1 MEVNTLDFK
10 IKHVKIENFRC
21 FESIDTDLWEKTIV
35 EGPNESGKSSLASA
49 ILWCLTDKDVEG
61 NATFEIVPI
70 AKYGKVSPSV
80 ELECVIGERP
90 VTLNRVYKAK
100 LTRDKK
106 FSDYAVTTYING
118 IETGVRKFQDW
129 VSTNICEEQVFKILS
144 NPKTFV
150 EDCPKE
156 SKELT
161 WQAQRK
167 FLLSILGGQKTDAE
181 LAESDVQWEP
191 ISEALKRYDNANQ
204 YLVFM
209 KKKYADTQK
218 ALNDFDVRI
227 SQQERNLAEVN
238 VTESQIEEQVA
249 ETKKQAASLAA
260 QNEAYKR
267 SQRTGQADLIK
278 AQIKQTTEKKDA
290 LLRQYNEDMQVFT
303 RTKAVYQQ
311 EADNYKSQCEEGMKQ
326 MKLYAEALEKLS
338 KTVVKE
344 VCETCGQK
352 LSRFA
357 IENSQKKLAQRIQN
371 GKQKTAE
378 LRENVASLKQKWE
391 NVQRKVNGLM
401 EPTYPAQVDAL
412 QGDIEA
418 LTEQLASIPE
428 PVDMDGYVEAI
439 QSLTERMESLKEKYM
454 ILKRNKEVEE
464 EIERIEA
471 ERKDCVSELSDV
483 QRNLDLVKRFISFK
497 CESAESA
504 INALFDNVQFQLFEQ
519 NKSNDD
525 VRETCILRYRGVK
538 YDDLS
543 YSTKIIAGL
552 EVVKAF
558 QKFYN
563 ITAPIFIDNAESITG
578 TVETG
583 AQTIL
588 MRVVDERCPNC
599 GGESG
604 RRRSDGLWTCRK
616 CGNKWNKNLKIM
628 EG

>member
-1 MEVNTLDFK
+1 MDFK
-10 IKHVKIENFRC
+10 VKHIKIENFRC
-21 FESIDTDLWEKTIV
+21 FEKVDTDLWEKTIV
-35 EGPNESGKSSLASA
+35 EGSNESGKSTFASA
-49 ILWCLTDKDVEG
+49 ILWVLTGRNVEG
-61 NATFEIVPI
+61 DSTFEIVPNG
-70 AKYGKVSPSV
+70 KYGEVSPSV
-80 ELECVIGERP
+80 ELECVIGEKP
-90 VTLNRVYKAK
+90 VTLKRVYEAK
-100 LTRDKK
+100 FTRDKK

-118 IETGVRKFQDW
+118 IETGVRNLKNW
-129 VSTNICEEQVFKILS
+129 ISTNICNEQAFKILS
-144 NPKTFV
+144 NPKMFV

-167 FLLSILGGQKTDAE
+167 FLLSIIGGQKTDAE

-209 KKKYADTQK
+209 KKKYADAQK

-227 SQQERNLAEVN
+227 SQQERNLAEVD
-238 VTESQIEEQVA
+238 VTESEIEEQVA
-249 ETKKQAASLAA
+249 DTKKQAASLAA

-278 AQIKQTTEKKDA
+278 TQIKQTTEKKDA
-290 LLRQYNEDMQVFT
+290 LLRQYNEDVQVFA

-326 MKLYAEALEKLS
+326 MKLYAEALEKLR

-371 GKQKTAE
+371 GRQKTAE
-378 LRENVASLKQKWE
+378 LRENIANLKQKWE
-391 NVQRKVNGLM
+391 NAQRKVNGLM

-412 QGDIEA
+412 QGEIEA
-418 LTEQLASIPE
+418 LTEQIVTIPE
-428 PVDMDGYVEAI
+428 PVDMDGYAESM

-454 ILKRNKEVEE
+454 ILKRNKEVES
-464 EIERIEA
+464 EIDRIEA
-471 ERKDCVSELSDV
+471 ERKDCVSELSEA

-497 CESAESA
+497 CESSESA
-504 INALFDNVQFQLFEQ
+504 INALFENVQFQLFEQ
-519 NKSNDD
+519 NKSNED

-578 TVETG
+578 NVETG
-583 AQTIL
+583 AQTFF
-588 MRVVDERCPNC
+588 MRVREELCPEC
-599 GGESG
+599 SGQSG
-604 RRRSDGLWTCRK
+604 RRNTDGTWTCHK
-616 CGNKWNKNLKIM
+616 CGHVWKKELSIVEM
-628 EG
+628 

>member
-1 MEVNTLDFK
+1 MDFK
-10 IKHVKIENFRC
+10 IKHVKIENFRV
-21 FESIDTDLWEKTIV
+21 FENLDTDVWDKTLI
-35 EGPNESGKSSLASA
+35 ESDNAVGKTSFASA
-49 ILWCLTDKDVEG
+49 ILWALTGKSVEG
-61 NATFEIVPI
+61 ETGFEVVPI
-70 AKYGKVSPSV
+70 GKYGEISPSV
-80 ELECVIGERP
+80 ELECAIGEKP
-90 VTLNRVYKAK
+90 VTLKRVYEAK
-100 LTRDKK
+100 FTRDKK
-106 FSDYAVTTYING
+106 FCDYAVTTYING

-129 VSTNICEEQVFKILS
+129 ISTNICNEQVFKILS

-156 SKELT
+156 AKELK
-161 WQAQRK
+161 WMAQRK
-167 FLLSILGGQKTDAE
+167 FLLSIRGGQKTDAE
-181 LAESDVQWEP
+181 LAESDSQWEP
-191 ISEALKRYDNANQ
+191 IAEALKRYDNANQ

-227 SQQERNLAEVN
+227 SQQERNLAEVDL
-238 VTESQIEEQVA
+238 TAHEIEEQVA
-249 ETKKQAASLAA
+249 ETKKEAANLNA
-260 QNEAYKR
+260 QNEAHKR

-278 AQIKQTTEKKDA
+278 AQIKQATEKKDA

-311 EADNYKSQCEEGMKQ
+311 EAENYKSQCAEGMKQ
-326 MKLYAEALEKLS
+326 MKVYAEALEKLS

-352 LSRFA
+352 LSKFA

-378 LRENVASLKQKWE
+378 LRESVATLKQKFE
-391 NVQRKVNGLM
+391 NAQRKVNGLM

-412 QGDIEA
+412 QGEIEA
-418 LTEQLASIPE
+418 LTEQLVSIPE
-428 PVDMDGYVEAI
+428 PVDMDGYEEVMH
-439 QSLTERMESLKEKYM
+439 SLTERMESLKEKYM
-454 ILKRNKEVEE
+454 LLKRNKEVEA

-471 ERKDCVSELSDV
+471 ERKDCVSELSEA
-483 QRNLDLVKRFISFK
+483 QRNLDLAKRFISYK
-497 CESAESA
+497 CESSESA
-504 INALFDNVQFQLFEQ
+504 INSLFDNVQFQLFEQ

-578 TVETG
+578 DVETG
-583 AQTIL
+583 AQTFF
-588 MRVVDERCPNC
+588 MRVREELCPEC
-599 GGESG
+599 SGQSG
-604 RRRSDGLWTCRK
+604 RRNADGTWTCRK
-616 CGNKWNKNLKIM
+616 CGHVWKKELSIV
-628 EG
+628 EV

>member
-1 MEVNTLDFK
+1 MSFLDFK
-10 IKHVKIENFRC
+10 IKHINIENFRC
-21 FESIDTDLWEKTIV
+21 FEKIETDLWESTIV
-35 EGPNESGKSSLASA
+35 EGSNESGKSSFASA
-49 ILWCLTDKDVEG
+49 ILWALTGRNVEG
-61 NATFEIVPI
+61 DSTFEIVPNG
-70 AKYGKVSPSV
+70 KYGEVSPSV
-80 ELECVIGERP
+80 ELECVIGEKP
-90 VTLNRVYKAK
+90 VTLKRVYEAK
-100 LTRDKK
+100 FTRDKK

-118 IETGVRKFQDW
+118 IETGVRKFQEW
-129 VSTNICEEQVFKILS
+129 ISSNICNEQVFKILS

-156 SKELT
+156 TKELM
-161 WQAQRK
+161 WQAQRRL
-167 FLLSILGGQKTDAE
+167 LLSIIGENKNDAE
-181 LAESDVQWEP
+181 IAHSDSQWEP
-191 ISEALKRYDNANQ
+191 IAEALKRYDNANQ

-209 KKKYADTQK
+209 KKKYADAQK
-218 ALNDFDVRI
+218 KLNDFDVRI
-227 SQQERNLAEVN
+227 SQQERNLSQVD
-238 VTESQIEEQVA
+238 VTESEIEEQVS
-249 ETKKQAASLAA
+249 ETKKEAANLNA
-260 QNEAYKR
+260 QNEAHKR

-278 AQIKQTTEKKDA
+278 AQIKQATEKKDA

-311 EADNYKSQCEEGMKQ
+311 EADNYKNQCAEGMKQ
-326 MKLYAEALEKLS
+326 MKVYAEALEKLS

-352 LSRFA
+352 LSKFA

-378 LRENVASLKQKWE
+378 LRESVATLKQKFE
-391 NVQRKVNGLM
+391 NAQRKVNGLM
-401 EPTYPAQVDAL
+401 EPTYPSQVDAL
-412 QGDIEA
+412 QGEIEA

-428 PVDMDGYVEAI
+428 PVDMEGYAEAM

-454 ILKRNKEVEE
+454 LLKRNKEVEA

-471 ERKDCVSELSDV
+471 ERKDCVAELSEA

-497 CESAESA
+497 CESSESA

-578 TVETG
+578 YVETG
-583 AQTIL
+583 AQTFF
-588 MRVVDERCPNC
+588 MRVREELCPEC
-599 GGESG
+599 SGQSG
-604 RRRSDGLWTCRK
+604 RRNADGTWTCQK
-616 CGNKWNKNLKIM
+616 CGNVWKKELSIV
-628 EG
+628 EV